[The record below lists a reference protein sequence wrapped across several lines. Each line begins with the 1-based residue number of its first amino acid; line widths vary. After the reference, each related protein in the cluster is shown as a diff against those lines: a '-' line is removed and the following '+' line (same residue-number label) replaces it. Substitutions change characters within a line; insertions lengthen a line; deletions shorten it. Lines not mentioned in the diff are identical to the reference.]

1 MHDAIKKQDEEERR
15 SLQKY
20 IFELEEIQEK
30 AEELS
35 HEHEQLKHSQD
46 LLMAILRGTIHGICL
61 LRDRKFVWCNKAF
74 TDILGWKREELI
86 GKTTRIIY
94 QDTEEYKRAGKIT
107 YRKSHK
113 IGLIVYEYEYMHKNG
128 HRVPCL
134 VTGRALDEKD
144 QSRGHVFS
152 FTDFTERK
160 RSREAIEKT
169 NIKLEERS
177 AELIL
182 LNKQLNRQI
191 KERKKADEELKLSEE
206 RLKIILNSIQAGVI
220 VVDPETHCI
229 VDVNDAAIKM
239 TGADR
244 ERIVGSICHKYMCLA
259 EKGRCPITDLEQN
272 LDNSERMLL
281 TSSGKEVPILKTVV
295 SIILSGRKHL
305 LESFIDISER
315 VQAEGALKQA
325 YQELQDTQAQ
335 LIQSGKLA
343 SIGELASGVAHELN
357 QPLMVIR
364 GMAQL
369 VRRSIG
375 KNGLSTNEL
384 MEQLEPIERNTKRMM
399 NIINHLSTFSRQP
412 QSDFSSVDI
421 NKTIEESFLMLS
433 EQLRLHNIEVKKD
446 LDANLPKVKGE
457 ANQLEQVILNI
468 ITNARD
474 AVADCRLNIENSRIK
489 KAEYKGML
497 EIITKKNQNFVE
509 ILIRDNGGGIPAEKL
524 EKIFDPFFTT
534 KEVGKGTGLGLS
546 ISYGIIKDHQGEI
559 EVAETGPEGTTFK
572 IKLPSIEK

>member
-128 HRVPCL
+128 HRIPCL

-144 QSRGHVFS
+144 HSKGHVFS

-160 RSREAIEKT
+160 RSRE
-169 NIKLEERS
+169 
-177 AELIL
+177 
-182 LNKQLNRQI
+182 
-191 KERKKADEELKLSEE
+191 
-206 RLKIILNSIQAGVI
+206 
-220 VVDPETHCI
+220 
-229 VDVNDAAIKM
+229 
-239 TGADR
+239 
-244 ERIVGSICHKYMCLA
+244 
-259 EKGRCPITDLEQN
+259 
-272 LDNSERMLL
+272 
-281 TSSGKEVPILKTVV
+281 
-295 SIILSGRKHL
+295 
-305 LESFIDISER
+305 
-315 VQAEGALKQA
+315 ALKQA

-335 LIQSGKLA
+335 LIQSAKLA

-364 GMAQL
+364 GTAQL
-369 VRRSIG
+369 VRRNLGENNLNTKEMI
-375 KNGLSTNEL
+375 EQ
-384 MEQLEPIERNTKRMM
+384 MEVVNRNTKRMM
-399 NIINHLSTFSRQP
+399 NIINHLRIFSRQS
-412 QSDFSSVDI
+412 QSNFSSVDI
-421 NKTIEESFLMLS
+421 NKTIEESFLILS
-433 EQLRLHNIEVKKD
+433 EQLRLHSIEVKKD

-457 ANQLEQVILNI
+457 ANQLEQVIINI
-468 ITNARD
+468 IANARD
-474 AVADCRLNIENSRIK
+474 AIENCRIK
-489 KAEYKGML
+489 KAEYIGML

-509 ILIRDNGGGIPAEKL
+509 ILVRDNGSGIPSEKL

-546 ISYGIIKDHQGEI
+546 ISYGIIKDHHGEI
-559 EVAETGPEGTTFK
+559 EVVETGPEGTTFK

>member
-1 MHDAIKKQDEEERR
+1 MSNAIKKQDEEERR

-20 IFELEEIQEK
+20 IFELEEVQER

-35 HEHEQLKHSQD
+35 HEHEQLQHSQD

-94 QDTEEYKRAGKIT
+94 PNTEEYERACEVAYK
-107 YRKSHK
+107 KSHQS
-113 IGLIVYEYEYMHKNG
+113 GLTAYEYEYAHKNG
-128 HRVPCL
+128 HRVPCM
-134 VTGRALDEKD
+134 VTGRALNEND
-144 QSRGHVFS
+144 QSKGYVFS

-160 RSREAIEKT
+160 RSQE
-169 NIKLEERS
+169 
-177 AELIL
+177 
-182 LNKQLNRQI
+182 
-191 KERKKADEELKLSEE
+191 
-206 RLKIILNSIQAGVI
+206 
-220 VVDPETHCI
+220 
-229 VDVNDAAIKM
+229 
-239 TGADR
+239 
-244 ERIVGSICHKYMCLA
+244 
-259 EKGRCPITDLEQN
+259 
-272 LDNSERMLL
+272 
-281 TSSGKEVPILKTVV
+281 
-295 SIILSGRKHL
+295 
-305 LESFIDISER
+305 
-315 VQAEGALKQA
+315 ALKHA
-325 YQELQDTQAQ
+325 YQELQDSQAQ

-364 GMAQL
+364 GTAQL

-384 MEQLEPIERNTKRMM
+384 MEQLELIERNTKRMM
-399 NIINHLSTFSRQP
+399 NIINHLNTFSRQS
-412 QSDFSSVDI
+412 QSNFKPLNI
-421 NKTIEESFLMLS
+421 NKIIEESFLMLS
-433 EQLRLHNIEVKKD
+433 EQLRLYNIEVKKD

-457 ANQLEQVILNI
+457 ANQLEQVIINI

-474 AVADCRLNIENSRIK
+474 AITDCRLNIEKCRIK

-509 ILIRDNGGGIPAEKL
+509 ILVRDNGGGIPAEST

-546 ISYGIIKDHQGEI
+546 ISYGIIKEHQGEI
-559 EVAETGPEGTTFK
+559 EVAETGHEGTTFR
-572 IKLPSIEK
+572 IKLPALNIQLS

>member
-1 MHDAIKKQDEEERR
+1 MSDAIKKQDEEERR

-20 IFELEEIQEK
+20 IFELEEIQER

-94 QDTEEYKRAGKIT
+94 QDTEEYKRAGEIT
-107 YRKSHK
+107 YRKSHQT
-113 IGLIVYEYEYMHKNG
+113 GLIVYEYEYMHKNG
-128 HRVPCL
+128 HKVPCL
-134 VTGRALDEKD
+134 VTGRALDEKN
-144 QSRGHVFS
+144 QSKGHVFS

-160 RSREAIEKT
+160 RSREA
-169 NIKLEERS
+169 
-177 AELIL
+177 
-182 LNKQLNRQI
+182 
-191 KERKKADEELKLSEE
+191 LK
-206 RLKIILNSIQAGVI
+206 
-220 VVDPETHCI
+220 H
-229 VDVNDAAIKM
+229 
-239 TGADR
+239 
-244 ERIVGSICHKYMCLA
+244 
-259 EKGRCPITDLEQN
+259 
-272 LDNSERMLL
+272 
-281 TSSGKEVPILKTVV
+281 
-295 SIILSGRKHL
+295 
-305 LESFIDISER
+305 
-315 VQAEGALKQA
+315 A
-325 YQELQDTQAQ
+325 YQELKDTQAQ
-335 LIQSGKLA
+335 LVQSGKLA

-364 GMAQL
+364 GNAQL
-369 VRRSIG
+369 IQRNLRENNLDID
-375 KNGLSTNEL
+375 EL
-384 MEQLEPIERNTKRMM
+384 VEQVEPIERNTKRMM
-399 NIINHLSTFSRQP
+399 NIVNHLRTFSRQS
-412 QSDFSSVDI
+412 QSDFQSVDF
-421 NKTIEESFLMLS
+421 NKVIENSLLMVD
-433 EQLRLHNIEVKKD
+433 EQLRIYNIEVKMD
-446 LDANLPKVKGE
+446 LSNNIPKIKGD
-457 ANQLEQVILNI
+457 ANQLEQVFLNL

-474 AVADCRLNIENSRIK
+474 AVADCRLNIEKCRIK

-509 ILIRDNGGGIPAEKL
+509 ILVIDNGSGIPSEKL

-546 ISYGIIKDHQGEI
+546 ISYGIIKDHHGEI

>member
-35 HEHEQLKHSQD
+35 HEHEQLQHSQD

-61 LRDRKFVWCNKAF
+61 LRDRKFVWCNEAF
-74 TDILGWKREELI
+74 TDIIGWKREELI

-94 QDTEEYKRAGKIT
+94 PNTEEYERTGEVAYK
-107 YRKSHK
+107 KSHQS
-113 IGLIVYEYEYMHKNG
+113 GLIAYEYEYAHKNG
-128 HRVPCL
+128 HKVPCL

-144 QSRGHVFS
+144 QSKGHVFS

-160 RSREAIEKT
+160 RSRE
-169 NIKLEERS
+169 
-177 AELIL
+177 
-182 LNKQLNRQI
+182 
-191 KERKKADEELKLSEE
+191 
-206 RLKIILNSIQAGVI
+206 
-220 VVDPETHCI
+220 
-229 VDVNDAAIKM
+229 
-239 TGADR
+239 
-244 ERIVGSICHKYMCLA
+244 
-259 EKGRCPITDLEQN
+259 
-272 LDNSERMLL
+272 
-281 TSSGKEVPILKTVV
+281 
-295 SIILSGRKHL
+295 
-305 LESFIDISER
+305 
-315 VQAEGALKQA
+315 ALKQA

-364 GMAQL
+364 GTAQL
-369 VRRSIG
+369 ALRNLGENNLNTKEMI
-375 KNGLSTNEL
+375 EQ
-384 MEQLEPIERNTKRMM
+384 MEVVNRNTGRMM
-399 NIINHLSTFSRQP
+399 NIINHLRIFSRQS
-412 QSDFSSVDI
+412 QSHFQPVDV
-421 NKTIEESFLMLS
+421 NKIIEESFLMLS
-433 EQLRLHNIEVKKD
+433 EQLRLHSIEVKKD

-457 ANQLEQVILNI
+457 ASQMEQVIINI

-474 AVADCRLNIENSRIK
+474 AVADCRLNVEKCRNK

-497 EIITKKNQNFVE
+497 EIITKKNQNLVE
-509 ILIRDNGGGIPAEKL
+509 ILVRDNGGGIPAECI
-524 EKIFDPFFTT
+524 ENIFDPFFTT

-559 EVAETGPEGTTFK
+559 EVAETGPEGTTFR